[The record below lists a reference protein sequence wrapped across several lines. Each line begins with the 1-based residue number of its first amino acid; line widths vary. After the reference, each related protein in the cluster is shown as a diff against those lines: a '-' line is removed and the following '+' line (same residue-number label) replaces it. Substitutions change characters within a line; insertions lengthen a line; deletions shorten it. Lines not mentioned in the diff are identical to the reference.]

1 MSEGHPS
8 TPPRRY
14 STTSTLNSAT
24 SPISHP
30 HPSSAPV
37 VSGAPHSAI
46 ICKYIT
52 PKQCLT
58 VSAKSADLCY
68 IIQASGIDDKA
79 LMAEATE
86 EQVS

>member
-1 MSEGHPS
+1 M
-8 TPPRRY
+8 
-14 STTSTLNSAT
+14 
-24 SPISHP
+24 
-30 HPSSAPV
+30 
-37 VSGAPHSAI
+37 VSGAPHSNI

-58 VSAKSADLCY
+58 VSTKSTDLCY

-86 EQVS
+86 EQVSY